1 MRVIPQRQKSKGSL
15 IITAALELSTNQVTH
30 FYSEK
35 KNTAEMIKLLEILV
49 KQYAET
55 DKIYLSWD
63 AASWHASKLFY
74 KRVDLIN
81 SPEYRAEH
89 KTPHVELAPL
99 PSCAVPQRHR
109 VGLQRDGPSHHPQQR
124 LRVSGGLQGGD

>member
-1 MRVIPQRQKSKGSL
+1 MNMVRSLSRCRADVPSCRLGQVRVVPQRQKSKGSL

-55 DKIYLSWD
+55 DKIYLSGCN
-63 AASWHASKLFY
+63 SWIEVIQPPVFCH
-74 KRVDLIN
+74 
-81 SPEYRAEH
+81 RACY
-89 KTPHVELAPL
+89 PPAPRG
-99 PSCAVPQRHR
+99 SSRR
-109 VGLQRDGPSHHPQQR
+109 FSNRR
-124 LRVSGGLQGGD
+124 